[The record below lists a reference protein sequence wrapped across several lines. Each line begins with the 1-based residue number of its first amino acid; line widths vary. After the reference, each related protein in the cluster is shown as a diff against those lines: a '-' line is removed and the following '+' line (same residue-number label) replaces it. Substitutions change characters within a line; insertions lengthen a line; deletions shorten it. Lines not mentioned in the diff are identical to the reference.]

1 MEITT
6 EIREYSGRVF
16 EAKDNFGI
24 ESIIGKNHV
33 SLENPSDF
41 VDHILSQYK
50 NKNILMEVRVNIK
63 EIV

>member
-1 MEITT
+1 MITT

-24 ESIIGKNHV
+24 ESIIGENHV

-41 VDHILSQYK
+41 IDYILSQYN
-50 NKNILMEVRVNIK
+50 NKNISIEVRVDIK

>member
-1 MEITT
+1 M
-6 EIREYSGRVF
+6 YF

-41 VDHILSQYK
+41 IDYILSQYN
-50 NKNILMEVRVNIK
+50 NKNISIEVRVDIK

>member
-1 MEITT
+1 MKTTT
-6 EIREYSGRVF
+6 EIRGYSGRVF

-41 VDHILSQYK
+41 IDHMLSQYN
-50 NKNILMEVRVNIK
+50 NKNISIEVIVNIK
-63 EIV
+63 EID

>member
-1 MEITT
+1 MT

-24 ESIIGKNHV
+24 ESIIGENYV

-41 VDHILSQYK
+41 MDYMLSQYK
-50 NKNILMEVRVNIK
+50 DKNITMEVIVNIK

>member
-1 MEITT
+1 MKTTT
-6 EIREYSGRVF
+6 EIRGYSGRVF

-41 VDHILSQYK
+41 IDHMLSQYN
-50 NKNILMEVRVNIK
+50 NKNISIEVRVDIK

>member
-1 MEITT
+1 MGMKT
-6 EIREYSGRVF
+6 ETRKYEGRVF

-41 VDHILSQYK
+41 MDYMLRQYN
-50 NKNILMEVRVNIK
+50 NKNISMEVIVNIK

>member
-1 MEITT
+1 MGITT

-16 EAKDNFGI
+16 EAKDNFGV

-41 VDHILSQYK
+41 MDYMLSQYN
-50 NKNILMEVRVNIK
+50 NKNISMEVIVNIK